1 MSPGELIKDIRLE
14 KAATMLSEGKMRI
27 NEIKDMVGY
36 SSSSYFAKNFLKN
49 TVCFQKTTLKSN
61 EYEKAIKRTSVQ
73 YGSGSIIWN
82 LFQ

>member
-36 SSSSYFAKNFLKN
+36 SSSSYFAKNFLKKYG
-49 TVCFQKTTLKSN
+49 VLPKD
-61 EYEKAIKRTSVQ
+61 YIKKQ
-73 YGSGSIIWN
+73 
-82 LFQ
+82 